1 MGLLFRKDL
10 SLVVLVILLENVVVM
25 LSDDTHV
32 RVRLLEEVV
41 LPIKI
46 IRWRLVLI
54 LIIVILVLAGV
65 ILLFFGQLL
74 ALFYRQS

>member
-1 MGLLFRKDL
+1 MRLLFRKDL
-10 SLVVLVILLENVVVM
+10 SLVVLVLLLENVVVM

-74 ALFYRQS
+74 ALFYCQS